1 MDAETKR
8 YIDRQLAA
16 LRRELLAA
24 IRKALTKEK

>member
-24 IRKALTKEK
+24 IRKALKEM

>member
-8 YIDRQLAA
+8 YIDRQLAV

-24 IRKALTKEK
+24 IRKALKEK